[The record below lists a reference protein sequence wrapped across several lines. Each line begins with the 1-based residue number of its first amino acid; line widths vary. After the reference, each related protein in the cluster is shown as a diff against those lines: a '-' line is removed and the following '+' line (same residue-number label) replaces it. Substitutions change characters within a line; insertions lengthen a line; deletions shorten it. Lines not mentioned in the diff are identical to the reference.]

1 MTPLALYREG
11 KLREAIKALGVELR
25 SNPLDARRR
34 TFLFELLLFAGE
46 YDRAEK
52 QLDILAGANAEAAAG
67 TLLYRSALHAERI
80 RQGMFA
86 NHETPPVKQE
96 AVRAGSWNGR
106 PFREIADADPRIG
119 ANLEVF
125 LAGSYT
131 WIPIHYLRR
140 LEIEPPANLRDLMWA
155 RGRVETSSDF
165 RLQELGEVLLPV
177 LCPLSCRHAEETLQL
192 GRESAWEPDEKCG
205 EVPCGAKMML
215 IDGVEVPLLEMRS
228 VVWTAPDQERNQERN
243 QESQKERQ
251 DGSA

>member
-1 MTPLALYREG
+1 VTALALYREG

-46 YDRAEK
+46 YGRAEK

-80 RQGMFA
+80 RQGIFA
-86 NHETPPVKQE
+86 NRETPPVRQE
-96 AVRAGSWNGR
+96 AVHTGSWNGR

-119 ANLEVF
+119 PNLEVF

-155 RGRVETSSDF
+155 RGRLETSSDF

-177 LCPLSCRHAEETLQL
+177 LCPLSFRHTEEIVQL
-192 GRESAWEPDEKCG
+192 GRESAWEPDKNYG
-205 EVPCGAKMML
+205 EIPCGAKMML
-215 IDGVEVPLLEMRS
+215 IDGVEVPLLEIRS
-228 VVWTAPDQERNQERN
+228 VVWTAPD
-243 QESQKERQ
+243 KERQ
-251 DGSA
+251 DQERQKERPDGSA